1 MRTDILAVLL
11 PAALLRLRGDG
22 DTALTELEE
31 MKEEAAHTQGGVT
44 IQQFFRKQ
52 RYKQPIIIVLVT
64 NLGSQ
69 LSGFNAVLPA
79 FCTSIIRTTGLM
91 RSLLSASAMPW

>member
-1 MRTDILAVLL
+1 MLPFSS

-22 DTALTELEE
+22 DTAAAELQE

-44 IQQFFRKQ
+44 IQQFFRRR

-69 LSGFNAVLPA
+69 LSGFNAVITPI
-79 FCTSIIRTTGLM
+79 C
-91 RSLLSASAMPW
+91 